1 MSSRFLRIPVFPSLA
16 AFFPTGAFHPLL
28 LEEDILDVTQR
39 IAAVAESLN
48 SFYQVDDTGMVEA
61 LASLGLS
68 GLLDQSLGDV
78 PVEDLMRDASPLEN
92 ISRPNVFFAALFH
105 YPERSITL
113 NTGDDYRTRAG
124 S

>member
-1 MSSRFLRIPVFPSLA
+1 MSSRFSRTPVFPSLA
-16 AFFPTGAFHPLL
+16 TLFPTSAFHPLL

-39 IAAVAESLN
+39 IAAVAESLD

-61 LASLGLS
+61 LTSLGLS
-68 GLLDQSLGDV
+68 CLLDQSLGDV
-78 PVEDLMRDASPLEN
+78 PVEDLMRDASPLKN

-113 NTGDDYRTRAG
+113 NTGEDYRTRAG